1 MILKCVLE
9 RQAENQFFKSGSELI
24 QMASIPVKSE
34 KNQIPPSNLSP
45 TVYHHRSRK
54 NRQSQ
59 RTSLMKRRRQLAEKQ
74 REISIAFASSE
85 EVVTVENR

>member
-1 MILKCVLE
+1 
-9 RQAENQFFKSGSELI
+9 
-24 QMASIPVKSE
+24 MASIPVKSE
-34 KNQIPPSNLSP
+34 KNQVPPSNLSP
-45 TVYHHRSRK
+45 TVYHHRRK